1 MSFYFQTSSIFRND
15 GATGAKGCAASREDP
30 LGRRLA
36 PQRALDDDAA
46 PRPRQGLALENGQS
60 PHALLA
66 HRVAADERHR
76 RGVEANRAGGGGLVA
91 APLLGPIVHSRGR
104 TRLLGHKRAV
114 DDRVDVS
121 QAFEARSPDRRV
133 VGVSGLLL
141 RVVEPDVA
149 RLAIFFVGIIRLPPS
164 RVLVPWPRRVAGV
177 AGAAAAARKT
187 FYWLALSLLEPPGRR
202 RIAWLIASSVQ
213 SR

>member
-76 RGVEANRAGGGGLVA
+76 RREALILANLA
-91 APLLGPIVHSRGR
+91 AAILARRG
-104 TRLLGHKRAV
+104 
-114 DDRVDVS
+114 
-121 QAFEARSPDRRV
+121 
-133 VGVSGLLL
+133 
-141 RVVEPDVA
+141 
-149 RLAIFFVGIIRLPPS
+149 
-164 RVLVPWPRRVAGV
+164 
-177 AGAAAAARKT
+177 GAA
-187 FYWLALSLLEPPGRR
+187 LA
-202 RIAWLIASSVQ
+202 
-213 SR
+213 